1 MVSIYPFRALRPAT
15 EESAAIASVPYD
27 VVSRDEAA
35 ACISE
40 NKKSFLRVIRSDAE
54 LPDLNPYDDAV
65 YARARAIFDEMQADG
80 LLRQDSA
87 ESYSVYQV
95 EDEGQVF
102 CGLVAC
108 IGVSEYQN
116 RVVKRHEL
124 TRYDKE
130 EDRTRHIDMVGANTG
145 QVFLL
150 YRDTQGIHDLIASQ
164 ATGEPVAETRT
175 KSGAVH
181 RIYPITDPDLI
192 RRITTIFADIPSL
205 YIADGHHR
213 AKSAVNVYERRSER
227 GDATTEA
234 SRFMGILFAHDS
246 VLIHGYSRLVRDL
259 NGMSEDAFLQAL
271 GEIFSIRA
279 LDSVDMQA
287 SSIPPAVDL
296 ADHHI
301 MHLYIGGRF
310 YELTRPVDPSADA
323 IARLDVSILQ
333 EHVLSPML
341 GITDPRGDERLA
353 FMGGALP
360 IADLISGVDSGEYA
374 FAILMQPISVDSI
387 CDIAD
392 NDMIMPPKSTWFEP
406 KLLSGLVMHRIDE

>member
-15 EESAAIASVPYD
+15 EKSAAIASVPYD
-27 VVSRDEAA
+27 VVSREEAA
-35 ACISE
+35 SCISE
-40 NKKSFLRVIRSDAE
+40 NKLSFLRVIRSDAE
-54 LPDLNPYDDAV
+54 LPDLNPYDDTV
-65 YARARAIFDEMQADG
+65 YARARAVFDEMQADS

-95 EDEGQVF
+95 EEEGRVF
-102 CGLVAC
+102 TGLVAC
-108 IGVSEYQN
+108 IAVSEYQN
-116 RVVKRHEL
+116 KGVKRHEL

-130 EDRTRHIDMVGANTG
+130 EDRTRHIDRVGANTG

-150 YRDTQGIHDLIASQ
+150 YRDSEGIHDLIASQ

-192 RRITTIFADIPSL
+192 KKITNTFADIPSL

-213 AKSAVNVYERRSER
+213 AKSAVNVYERRSEA
-227 GDATTEA
+227 GEATPEA

-271 GEIFSIRA
+271 GGIFSIRE
-279 LDSVDMQA
+279 LHDVDTQA
-287 SSIPPAVDL
+287 SSIPPAVDTGDL
-296 ADHHI
+296 HI
-301 MHLYIGGRF
+301 LHLYLGGRF
-310 YELTRPVDPSADA
+310 YELSREIDPAVDA

-333 EHVLSPML
+333 EKVLSPLL

-360 IADLISGVDSGEYA
+360 IAELIAGVDSGEYA
-374 FAILMQPISVDSI
+374 LAILMQPISVDSI
-387 CDIAD
+387 CEIAD
-392 NDMIMPPKSTWFEP
+392 NDAIMPPKSTWFEP
-406 KLLSGLVMHRIDE
+406 KLLSGLVIHTIDE